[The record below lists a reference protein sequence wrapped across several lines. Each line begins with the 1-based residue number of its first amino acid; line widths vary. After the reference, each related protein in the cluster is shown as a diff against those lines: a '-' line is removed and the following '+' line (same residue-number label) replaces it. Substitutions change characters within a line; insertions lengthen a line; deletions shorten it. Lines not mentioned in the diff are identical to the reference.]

1 MAHCGPKVKLHT
13 CISLKD
19 TQQMGGGLLPKIHL
33 PFIGMHKIL
42 LTADF
47 LYLSPQS
54 ISLLTVL
61 HQKGSVESSQIGKV
75 VFRTAV
81 IGRHRIRY
89 VKLCI
94 GFGGEVTGATHHS
107 TNPVVDIVQAERASY
122 YLFRRTEQA
131 ACQII
136 GNDSSGNATC
146 QVGCREWTAFQELE
160 RIYLEKSRVC
170 QLYHNRKITA
180 TVGRLYITVFRQV
193 IMQLGRNDK
202 SILYGIE
209 PVLQRLVGNSPL
221 HGPGIVAIS
230 LREF

>member
-1 MAHCGPKVKLHT
+1 
-13 CISLKD
+13 
-19 TQQMGGGLLPKIHL
+19 MGGGLLPKIHL

-61 HQKGSVESSQIGKV
+61 HQKGSAESSQIGKV

-146 QVGCREWTAFQELE
+146 QVGCREWTTFQELE
-160 RIYLEKSRVC
+160 RIYLEKAGSV
-170 QLYHNRKITA
+170 NFTIT
-180 TVGRLYITVFRQV
+180 G
-193 IMQLGRNDK
+193 K
-202 SILYGIE
+202 
-209 PVLQRLVGNSPL
+209 SPL
-221 HGPGIVAIS
+221 RSAGCI
-230 LREF
+230 